1 MSRDSD
7 PITRKDGKR
16 LSKINLSEDEWAAI
30 KQLIEVLEPF
40 ASGTELLEGSK
51 YATISFMYDAI
62 TEIKKGVYSTQDIEP
77 EDIDLNNFTTA
88 FDDDVG
94 IEDPD
99 DDDEVDDH
107 PKRRRIL
114 INTPQNCRDLI
125 KKVKLALYTAINHY
139 WSVPQD
145 EGMIATL
152 LDPRCKSLNF
162 ADELQKIRTRDL
174 LKEIYNKKKQELG
187 TIQPHTRPQVNNSLL
202 QNIFANRHRRE
213 QADEIERYMI
223 IEEADV
229 DICPFKWWAS
239 QASNFPILS

>member
-1 MSRDSD
+1 MIITMSRDSD

-62 TEIKKGVYSTQDIEP
+62 TEIKKGVYSTQDMEP

-114 INTPQNCRDLI
+114 INTSQNCRDLI

-145 EGMIATL
+145 EGMIASYL
-152 LDPRCKSLNF
+152 
-162 ADELQKIRTRDL
+162 IRS
-174 LKEIYNKKKQELG
+174 E
-187 TIQPHTRPQVNNSLL
+187 V
-202 QNIFANRHRRE
+202 
-213 QADEIERYMI
+213 
-223 IEEADV
+223 
-229 DICPFKWWAS
+229 
-239 QASNFPILS
+239 